1 MSNFRPQQKAM
12 RFIFTLLT
20 LSFTFMSLAQDG
32 LPVQV
37 TVKNGIIEGYQ
48 DMNLGLKLFLGVP
61 FAKPPVGP
69 LRWKAPQPLEDWKGV
84 KQTKKFGPRPVQ
96 TNIFGDMMFRS
107 DGISEDCLYLNVWSP
122 STYNKK
128 NLPVLVYFYGG
139 GYVAG
144 DGSEPR
150 YDGAS
155 MAKKGIVV
163 VTVNYRLNIFGF
175 LSHPELS
182 KETDYKGSGNYGLM
196 DQIAALGWVQENIAK
211 FGGDPRK
218 VTIAGESAGSISVS
232 FLMASPKS
240 RFSMNGAIGESGA
253 GMNMGLAAQPLAQA
267 EEAGAAFQK
276 KFGFKNLAAMRDMSA
291 SELFERYQ
299 DYNPWAFGVSIDGY
313 VFPKNIKSIA
323 EIYEKGQQAQV
334 PLLVGWNTAESG
346 AGGLMMGKPLTS
358 ENYVAQ
364 LKALYPN
371 DWQEVE
377 KLYPSDAASLEWSAT
392 DLASDR
398 FISYSTWKWFD
409 LQRNTT
415 NKPVYRYLYAKLR
428 PPLKDASMVNGL
440 AGGVSKRSG
449 PPPPQPIGAPHA
461 CEIEYAMGNL
471 PLINVFA
478 WTDDDYTVSNTMQN
492 YFANF
497 IISGDP
503 NGKDLLKWPAAV
515 PKDPNP
521 DVMVIDVKS
530 AAVKAQK
537 DARYQF
543 HDKQYKK

>member
-1 MSNFRPQQKAM
+1 M
-12 RFIFTLLT
+12 RTLFTLLT
-20 LSFTFMSLAQDG
+20 LCFTLMSYAQDG

-48 DMNLGLKLFLGVP
+48 DMNLGLKLFFGVP
-61 FAKPPVGP
+61 YAKPPVGP

-84 KQTKKFGPRPVQ
+84 KQTKKFGPRAVQ

-122 STYNKK
+122 STYSKK
-128 NLPVLVYFYGG
+128 DLPVLVYFYGG

-175 LSHPELS
+175 MAHPELS

-232 FLMASPKS
+232 YLMASPKS
-240 RFSMNGAIGESGA
+240 RFSMSGAIGESGA
-253 GMNMGLAAQPLAQA
+253 GMGGGLAAQPLDKA
-267 EEAGAAFQK
+267 EAAGVEFQK
-276 KFGFKNLAAMRDMSA
+276 KFGFKNLAAMRDMSTA
-291 SELFERYQ
+291 ELFDRYR

-313 VFPKNIKSIA
+313 VFPKNIKSIT

-334 PLLVGWNTAESG
+334 PLLLGWNSAEMS
-346 AGGLMMGKPLTS
+346 AHALMMGKPLTS

-364 LKALYPN
+364 LKAMYPN

-377 KLYPSDAASLEWSAT
+377 KLYPSDAANLEWSAT

-415 NKPVYRYLYAKLR
+415 NKPVYRYLYSKLR
-428 PPLKDASMVNGL
+428 PPLRDAGMTTGL
-440 AGGVSKRSG
+440 AGGVSRSEG
-449 PPPPQPIGAPHA
+449 PKPPPPIGAPHA

-471 PLINVFA
+471 HLIDVFA
-478 WTDDDYTVSNTMQN
+478 WTEDDYTVSKTIQN

-497 IISGDP
+497 IITGDP
-503 NGKDLLKWPAAV
+503 NGKDLPKWPAAV
-515 PKDPNP
+515 SKDPNP

-537 DARYQF
+537 DARYLF
-543 HDKQYKK
+543 HDKQNRK

>member
-1 MSNFRPQQKAM
+1 
-12 RFIFTLLT
+12 
-20 LSFTFMSLAQDG
+20 
-32 LPVQV
+32 
-37 TVKNGIIEGYQ
+37 
-48 DMNLGLKLFLGVP
+48 
-61 FAKPPVGP
+61 
-69 LRWKAPQPLEDWKGV
+69 
-84 KQTKKFGPRPVQ
+84 
-96 TNIFGDMMFRS
+96 
-107 DGISEDCLYLNVWSP
+107 
-122 STYNKK
+122 
-128 NLPVLVYFYGG
+128 
-139 GYVAG
+139 
-144 DGSEPR
+144 
-150 YDGAS
+150 
-155 MAKKGIVV
+155 
-163 VTVNYRLNIFGF
+163 
-175 LSHPELS
+175 
-182 KETDYKGSGNYGLM
+182 
-196 DQIAALGWVQENIAK
+196 
-211 FGGDPRK
+211 
-218 VTIAGESAGSISVS
+218 
-232 FLMASPKS
+232 
-240 RFSMNGAIGESGA
+240 MNGAIGESGA
-253 GMNMGLAAQPLAQA
+253 GINMVLDAKPLAQA

-276 KFGFKNLAAMRDMSA
+276 KFGFKNLSAMRDMPA

-364 LKALYPN
+364 LKAMYPN

-478 WTDDDYTVSNTMQN
+478 WTDDDYTVSATMQN

-497 IISGDP
+497 IITGDP
-503 NGKDLLKWPAAV
+503 NGKDLPKWPAAV

-537 DARYQF
+537 DARYLF